1 MLMSVEVTDY
11 RSSAAWS
18 LWYCS
23 SAIRVQHEMAS
34 CSGSTTDPGPGQ
46 TVLHCNLF
54 NLLFKMNL
62 WREVDVGVVVDKFA
76 KKTLS
81 GILKRIIKC
90 YVKIYK
96 F

>member
-1 MLMSVEVTDY
+1 MRWLPAVVLPLIQVQARQCHLGNPAPVT
-11 RSSAAWS
+11 
-18 LWYCS
+18 
-23 SAIRVQHEMAS
+23 
-34 CSGSTTDPGPGQ
+34 P
-46 TVLHCNLF
+46 F

-76 KKTLS
+76 KKKTLS

-90 YVKIYK
+90 YVEIYK